1 MKTKQY
7 TRGSYNKQDR
17 RIKKL
22 YISLT
27 LAEMEKVKELSKEL
41 ELNYNTI
48 FRNAFLK
55 CYNVGNINT
64 I

>member
-7 TRGSYNKQDR
+7 TRGNYNKQDR

-27 LAEMEKVKELSKEL
+27 LAEMEKVKELSEEL

-55 CYNVGNINT
+55 YYNLE
-64 I
+64 